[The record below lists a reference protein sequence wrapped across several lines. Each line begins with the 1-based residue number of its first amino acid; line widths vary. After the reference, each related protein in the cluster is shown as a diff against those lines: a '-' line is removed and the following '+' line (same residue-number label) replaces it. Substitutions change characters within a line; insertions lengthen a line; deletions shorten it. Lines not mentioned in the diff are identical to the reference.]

1 MLSKN
6 NVINKLK
13 LNFGCII
20 CAIFG
25 QIINYLF
32 QSKSILA
39 KGKVKFHNL
48 IFLFNLNPVQT
59 RGLFLYLSLNC
70 LLVYFPL

>member
-1 MLSKN
+1 MCNLWSN
-6 NVINKLK
+6 NQLP
-13 LNFGCII
+13 FPE
-20 CAIFG
+20 
-25 QIINYLF
+25 QID
-32 QSKSILA
+32 LA

-70 LLVYFPL
+70 LFVYFPL